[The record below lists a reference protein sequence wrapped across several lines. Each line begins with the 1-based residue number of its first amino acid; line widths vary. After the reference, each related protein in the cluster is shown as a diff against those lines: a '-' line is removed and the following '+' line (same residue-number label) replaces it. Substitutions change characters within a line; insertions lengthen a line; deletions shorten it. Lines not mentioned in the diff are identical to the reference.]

1 MTVKV
6 PEFLPEPIVTD
17 VGSVAEPELL
27 DSLTS
32 IPEAGAGPLSFIA
45 PVVDVPPLTR
55 AGIIVMEVIAGGLTV
70 RLAVLDTEPNF
81 AVIVTADWTLTPMVG
96 TLNVAEALP
105 DAILMDLGTV
115 AEVPLLE
122 SETTTPPLPA
132 GPFKTTVPVELAPPK
147 TIDGVTDTIA
157 NIGVVSV
164 RLVVWDWPF
173 KLPVIV
179 AAVCLLIPT
188 VTMVNVAKFCP
199 AVTVTVV
206 GTITAGLL
214 LEREI
219 TVPPNPAG
227 PLRIMVPIE
236 EFPPTTEAGFRVT
249 DDSFAGVIVKVA
261 DLEVVPLSAV
271 IVVDV

>member
-55 AGIIVMEVIAGGLTV
+55 VGIIVMEVIAGGLTV
-70 RLAVLDTEPNF
+70 RLTVLDTEPNF

-164 RLVVWDWPF
+164 DECHGIVTALV
-173 KLPVIV
+173 KIGEAAGAAGQCSQNRV
-179 AAVCLLIPT
+179 AAARSGNGC
-188 VTMVNVAKFCP
+188 
-199 AVTVTVV
+199 
-206 GTITAGLL
+206 GS
-214 LEREI
+214 R
-219 TVPPNPAG
+219 
-227 PLRIMVPIE
+227 
-236 EFPPTTEAGFRVT
+236 
-249 DDSFAGVIVKVA
+249 GVIEKIAVA
-261 DLEVVPLSAV
+261 VRNRGG
-271 IVVDV
+271 